1 MELPPLIKLSM
12 SSNLIQSQSVNIGY
26 NIPEGATW
34 NTNFENGRKE
44 GKVEV
49 VGKYGIQLA
58 DLMYKNDKLNGVC
71 TFYESGV
78 ISETIHYVD
87 DVAEGWSCEY
97 DNGEEARC
105 YIYRKGYKVFELLK
119 NKEKNG
125 YWNEIDIESNKIV
138 CSCLYN
144 EDHEKDG
151 IGYVYNDG
159 NIEKSILFEKG
170 NEVQVMKVFVGQ
182 TMSEFD
188 ENGILIYEGGYLNS
202 IAKDYP
208 REGKG
213 IELVDGKMKYEGEW
227 KNNKKEGFGVE
238 MKNNFAYY
246 NGYWKN
252 DLPNGEGRI
261 MDKGKVLYKGEW
273 KNGVMEL
280 SVGECFDY
288 KEGRVIRKENVDIIN
303 VTCVEKFIND
313 LKVIVRSER
322 DWKNLNKEVTE
333 LVIAEG
339 VCNEMR
345 GEVMIEGLDCLKS
358 IVVKANSM
366 KYVKRVEISSLIDL
380 IQFIRSSSIDN
391 IHYR

>member
-1 MELPPLIKLSM
+1 M

-280 SVGECFDY
+280 SVRECFDY
-288 KEGRVIRKENVDIIN
+288 KEGRVIRKFV
-303 VTCVEKFIND
+303 ND

-339 VCNEMR
+339 VCNELR
-345 GEVMIEGLDCLKS
+345 GDVVIEGLNCLKR
-358 IVVKANSM
+358 IVVKKNSM
-366 KYVKRVEISSLIDL
+366 KNLNSLTVENNLRL
-380 IQFIRSSSIDN
+380 ESIVT
-391 IHYR
+391 